1 VGLKAPMP
9 WFGSS
14 IYAVGTTK
22 MGVAVVYLGERNS
35 DAAAVLET
43 PCGASQR
50 RKPMTTPQS
59 TPTLPV
65 PQLTPEEAA
74 RFWEKVDKSAG
85 PDRCWPWKAAL
96 SEKGYGIFGLRGKTY
111 KAPRI
116 AYRDHYGADPGPL
129 SVCHNCPDGDN
140 PACCNPAHFF
150 LGTKAQNNA
159 DMVAKGR
166 HVPGGTY
173 GDEGYQRGE
182 QHHAA
187 KLTEDQVREMRQL
200 YAAGGWSY
208 ARLGKRFGIGQSATY
223 RVVKGIRWGHVV

>member
-1 VGLKAPMP
+1 LKAPMP
-9 WFGSS
+9 WFGSTDS
-14 IYAVGTTK
+14 RIGTSEMGAAVL
-22 MGVAVVYLGERNS
+22 YLGERNS
-35 DAAAVLET
+35 EAEAVVEH
-43 PCGASQR
+43 PSARVNGG
-50 RKPMTTPQS
+50 KPMTTPQS

-85 PDRCWPWKAAL
+85 PDRCWPWRAAL

-116 AYRDHYGADPGPL
+116 VYRDHYGVDPGTL
-129 SVCHNCPDGDN
+129 YVCHNCPDGDN

-166 HVPGGTY
+166 HVPGGTHSS
-173 GDEGYQRGE
+173 EGYQRGE
-182 QHHAA
+182 QHHGA
-187 KLTEDQVREMRQL
+187 KLTEDEVREIRQL
-200 YAAGGWSY
+200 HAAGGLSY
-208 ARLGKRFGIGQSATY
+208 SQIGRRYGIHFTAVGKIIK
-223 RVVKGIRWGHVV
+223 RVHWGHVA